1 MQGVRL
7 IRTTYAPRTGVGAQS
22 ACLPG
27 FARIV
32 RVTITCVAQRDV
44 ARALPAA
51 RPPSP
56 RAELHL

>member
-7 IRTTYAPRTGVGAQS
+7 TRTTYAPRATAS
-22 ACLPG
+22 AERLPG

-44 ARALPAA
+44 ARAA
-51 RPPSP
+51 PSP
-56 RAELHL
+56 RPPACGAERRP